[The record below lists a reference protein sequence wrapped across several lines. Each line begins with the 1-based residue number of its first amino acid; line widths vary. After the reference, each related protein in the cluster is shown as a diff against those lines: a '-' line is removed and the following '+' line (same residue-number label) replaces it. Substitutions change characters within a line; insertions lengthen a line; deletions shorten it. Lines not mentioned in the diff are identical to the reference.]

1 MTKKFRVLLMACVS
15 LLLSVTLIAVGS
27 YALFTDDITIKNH
40 LRAGKLNITLKRTYL
55 ETNYLT
61 ANGYLDNDG
70 SDEIVDFTNKTDRN
84 IFDITNAD
92 DCLIVPGCY
101 YEATMEL
108 SNESNVAFGY
118 WIEIVLTDENPY
130 ELAKQLKVEVTT
142 YNEENEEVVYSKYVN
157 EGLLVGN
164 ETKPIGIVPVS
175 SASQTFKIKMTFVD
189 DQIAEDE
196 IEDNNKV
203 MGQDVNFDIVV
214 NAVQVTEA

>member
-61 ANGYLDNDG
+61 ANGYLDNNG
-70 SDEIVDFTNKTDRN
+70 SDEIVDFTDKTDRN

-92 DCLIVPGCY
+92 ECLIVPGCY

-108 SNESNVAFGY
+108 SNNSNVAFGY

-142 YNEENEEVVYSKYVN
+142 YNE
-157 EGLLVGN
+157 
-164 ETKPIGIVPVS
+164 
-175 SASQTFKIKMTFVD
+175 
-189 DQIAEDE
+189 
-196 IEDNNKV
+196 
-203 MGQDVNFDIVV
+203 
-214 NAVQVTEA
+214 